1 MEQAK
6 AISLTDENFDSE
18 VLSAETPVLVDFW
31 AEWCGPCQMAGPV
44 IEKLA
49 GEYEGKIKVCKVNV
63 DEQRDAAVKAGV
75 TSIPTL
81 NIYKGG
87 QLVDQ
92 MVGVPP
98 TFESDLKAKIEAQ
111 L

>member
-1 MEQAK
+1 MEEEK

-18 VLSAETPVLVDFW
+18 VLGAETPVLVDFW
-31 AEWCGPCQMAGPV
+31 AEWCGPCRMAGPV
-44 IEKLA
+44 IEKIA
-49 GEYEGKIKVCKVNV
+49 GEYEGKVKVCKINV

-81 NIYKGG
+81 NIYKAG
-87 QLVDQ
+87 QIVDQ

-98 TFESDLKAKIEAQ
+98 TFESDLRQKIEAQ